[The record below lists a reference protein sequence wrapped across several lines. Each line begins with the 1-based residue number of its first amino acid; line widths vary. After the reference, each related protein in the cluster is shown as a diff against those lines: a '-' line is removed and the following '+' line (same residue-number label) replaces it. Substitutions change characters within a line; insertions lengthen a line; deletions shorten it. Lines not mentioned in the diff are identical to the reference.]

1 MRFAYDRAQP
11 QRPAAGNLATPGL
24 IPRKRD
30 ERSTLG
36 NGREPRDSRHRRGGR
51 RRRPGRMN
59 ALRPAISDSAI
70 SIHTRVW
77 FFISIALLVQ
87 FFLEHP

>member
-1 MRFAYDRAQP
+1 
-11 QRPAAGNLATPGL
+11 
-24 IPRKRD
+24 
-30 ERSTLG
+30 
-36 NGREPRDSRHRRGGR
+36 
-51 RRRPGRMN
+51 MN